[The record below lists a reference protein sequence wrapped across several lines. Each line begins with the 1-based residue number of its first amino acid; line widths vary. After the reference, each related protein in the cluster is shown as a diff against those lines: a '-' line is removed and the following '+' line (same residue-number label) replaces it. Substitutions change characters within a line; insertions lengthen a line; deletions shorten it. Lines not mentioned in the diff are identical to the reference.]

1 MHVLN
6 STHRIIKHLFQLFSF
21 SSLGI
26 FFIPV
31 LRANSSKNFITVKI
45 NHVNPDTGVV
55 PLRVTWMPDRSF
67 AVYPEYFVSIP
78 RVPGAGLFSVAAVR
92 LGLSLAVCIHT
103 WVIRSYILELWVFG
117 YIFTCVCVSVVA
129 ITLLYSRQR

>member
-1 MHVLN
+1 MRHLAGVYLYFLLLSSIKCKTKIYILN

-55 PLRVTWMPDRSF
+55 PLCVTWMPDRSF

-78 RVPGAGLFSVAAVR
+78 RVPGAGLFSVAR
-92 LGLSLAVCIHT
+92 LGHRLTVCIHT
-103 WVIRSYILELWVFG
+103 WVIVTF
-117 YIFTCVCVSVVA
+117 
-129 ITLLYSRQR
+129 